1 MRRVAINVAVVL
13 AIITAFVVAWQLLS
27 IVLLFIISLVIA
39 ATARGPIDK
48 LMAYGLPRGPAM
60 MVVYGV
66 GVVGTIALFYG
77 LSVALAGEFSVLGQD
92 LVVAYNWLQ
101 ANWQNGQSVG
111 SVVAQR
117 LPTPEQ
123 FAALIGT
130 GETATITQALIGL
143 AQGLG
148 NFAGQLPLAIVVS
161 IYWTADELRF
171 ERLWLSLLPPEAR
184 AKGRRIWRTLE
195 EGVGAYIRSE
205 AVQSLVAG
213 VLITGGYWLL
223 GIAYPVLWGVI
234 AGFTWLIPLVGG
246 LFTIIPLAIFVWM
259 TLGPVT
265 AALAVVYTVAV
276 FALMEFVVERRLYT
290 RDRYGRV
297 LVLVIMIAMVDAF
310 SLLGLLIAPLVATT
324 IQIFLNEMMRPT
336 PPRPSVQLAAVPTA
350 TGIQSLETGSQTMA
364 TGAQSTIE
372 SIDITDLQTRLE
384 AVQAMTQNLEG
395 GDARRIANMAERL
408 EDLLQEAQ
416 KV

>member
-1 MRRVAINVAVVL
+1 MKRVAINVAVVL

-77 LSVALAGEFSVLGQD
+77 LSVALGGEFSVLGQD

-205 AVQSLVAG
+205 AVQSLLAG
-213 VLITGGYWLL
+213 VLITGGYLLL

-265 AALAVVYTVAV
+265 ATLAVVYTVAV

-297 LVLVIMIAMVDAF
+297 LVLVIMVAMVDAF

-324 IQIFLNEMMRPT
+324 IQIFLNEMIRPT

>member
-1 MRRVAINVAVVL
+1 MKRVAINVAVVL

-184 AKGRRIWRTLE
+184 AKGRNIWRTLE

-205 AVQSLVAG
+205 AVQSLLAG
-213 VLITGGYWLL
+213 VLITGGYLLL

-265 AALAVVYTVAV
+265 ATLAVVYTVAV

-297 LVLVIMIAMVDAF
+297 LVLVIMVAMVDAF

-324 IQIFLNEMMRPT
+324 IQIFLNEMIRPT

-350 TGIQSLETGSQTMA
+350 TGIQSLETGSQTLA

>member
-1 MRRVAINVAVVL
+1 MKRVAINVAVVL

-77 LSVALAGEFSVLGQD
+77 LSVALGGEFSVLGQD

-184 AKGRRIWRTLE
+184 AKGRNIWRTLE

-205 AVQSLVAG
+205 AVQSLLAG

-223 GIAYPVLWGVI
+223 AIAYPVLWGVI

-265 AALAVVYTVAV
+265 ATLAVVYTVAV

-297 LVLVIMIAMVDAF
+297 LVLVIMVAMVDAF

-324 IQIFLNEMMRPT
+324 IQIFLNEMIRPT

>member
-1 MRRVAINVAVVL
+1 MKRVAINIAVVL

-39 ATARGPIDK
+39 AAARGPIDA

-60 MVVYGV
+60 AVVYGV
-66 GVVGTIALFYG
+66 GIIGTIALIYG
-77 LSVALAGEFSVLGQD
+77 LSIALAGEFSVIGQD

-101 ANWQNGQSVG
+101 ANWQNEQSVG

-130 GETATITQALIGL
+130 GETATITQALIRL

-148 NFAGQLPLAIVVS
+148 AFAGQLPLALVVS

-171 ERLWLSLLPPEAR
+171 ERLWLSLLPPETR
-184 AKGRRIWRTLE
+184 AKGRNIWRTLE
-195 EGVGAYIRSE
+195 SGVGAYIRSE
-205 AVQSLVAG
+205 AVQSLLAG
-213 VLITGGYWLL
+213 VLITGGCWLL
-223 GIAYPVLWGVI
+223 GIAYPVLWGLI
-234 AGFTWLIPLVGG
+234 AGLTWLIPLVGG
-246 LFTIIPLAIFVWM
+246 LLTIIPLAIFVWM
-259 TLGPVT
+259 TVSPGI
-265 AALAVVYTVAV
+265 AALVVIYTLLV

-297 LVLVIMIAMVDAF
+297 LVLMVMIAMADALG
-310 SLLGLLIAPLVATT
+310 LLGLLIAPLVATT
-324 IQIFLNEMMRPT
+324 IQIFLNELMRPAQ
-336 PPRPSVQLAAVPTA
+336 PRPSVQPTPAPTA
-350 TGIQSLETGSQTMA
+350 TGIQTAGGSSQTLV
-364 TGAQSTIE
+364 TGAQPALTD
-372 SIDITDLQTRLE
+372 IDITELQTRL
-384 AVQAMTQNLEG
+384 AAIQAMAHNLEG
-395 GDARRIANMAERL
+395 TDARRIASMAERL